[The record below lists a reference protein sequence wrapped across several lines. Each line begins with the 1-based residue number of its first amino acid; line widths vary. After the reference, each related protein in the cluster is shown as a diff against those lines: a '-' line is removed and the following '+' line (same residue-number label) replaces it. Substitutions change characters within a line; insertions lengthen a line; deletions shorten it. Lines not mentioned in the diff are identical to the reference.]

1 MDRGRRG
8 SKHHLITCGQGNPLS
23 VCLTAANVNDV
34 TQTIDLVDA
43 IPPVRGKRGR
53 PRRRPRRLLGD
64 GAYHSRRDRLA
75 LRARGIQARIAKPKS
90 AHGSGLGRERWVVER
105 TLSWL
110 HQYRRL
116 RIRYERRDDI
126 HEAFLAIGCGLI
138 CFKALIRA
146 NALC

>member
-1 MDRGRRG
+1 VDRGRRG
-8 SKHHLITCGQGNPLS
+8 SKHHLIACGEGNPLA
-23 VCLTAANVNDV
+23 VALTAANVNDV
-34 TQTIDLVDA
+34 TQTIALVDA

-75 LRARGIQARIAKPKS
+75 LRARGIQPKIAKPKS
-90 AHGSGLGRERWVVER
+90 PHGSGLGRERWVVER

-116 RIRYERRDDI
+116 RVRYERREDI

-138 CFKALIRA
+138 CFKALVRA
-146 NALC
+146 DALC